1 MANSTTWWLVG
12 GIVVGIGGA
21 IYLGS
26 HLSPSAGT
34 VVAVTPNTNTIDTNN
49 SISQGELSALSAQ
62 GQIMSSL
69 GLTPLQTNTATAG
82 TLPSGGAS

>member
-1 MANSTTWWLVG
+1 M
-12 GIVVGIGGA
+12 GIAGA
-21 IYLGS
+21 IYIGQN
-26 HLSPSAGT
+26 LSPSAGT

-69 GLTPLQTNTATAG
+69 GLTPLQTNTATVG
-82 TLPSGGAS
+82 TLPSGGVS